1 MVNRSLFT
9 RGSSSDW
16 PRAVRLLPLAAAIAS
31 YVLIVFGSHVRVSE
45 SGMGCPDWPLCY
57 GQPGPILE
65 FHALME
71 QGHRYLAA
79 VVSLLVLVTAVLAF
93 WYRRSRPAAVRPA
106 MFTVVMLGVQVLLGA
121 VTVFAGN
128 GSPTVALH
136 LIGGLS
142 LLAGATV
149 TALCVFLPKVQVA
162 GARLRRLAWAGV
174 AAVALLV
181 TSGSLIV
188 DAAVEGLC
196 PSIPFCPAGSSGAE
210 TMLHVGHRSVALV
223 TGVVV
228 WALAIHAWRQWSG
241 VRGARPLA
249 VLSAGMILLTAA
261 IGVTSALLMAPP
273 EWADLHLAGA
283 AAVLV
288 SVVSL
293 TTLGWLSGA
302 DAVGDGTGGRG
313 DQIVAASPDRHRP
326 ATSTTRVR
334 DGVLV
339 SALTVVLVAIGYLMG
354 AQQGAAN
361 PSDPEAGS
369 ASAAVTPTGH
379 TTMAEVTIEDMR
391 FVPDLIEVPAGDT
404 LEIRLANHDDRDHD
418 LVLDSGQRT
427 ARLATGSTET
437 LSVGVVTDPI
447 EGWCSIAG
455 HRWLGMALKVAV
467 IGGSPPSDADSEAPH
482 GSGSHKMPMAT
493 ASGDEVGDLDLMAS
507 PEATFAAHNPAL
519 APSTRQA
526 VHRVRLPVTQR
537 EYEVAPGVR
546 QTRWTFAGSA
556 PGPTLRGRVGDK
568 FEITLINRGDIGHSI
583 DFHAGALAPDRPMR
597 TIEPGQELRYNF
609 TATKAGIWLY
619 HCSTMPMSMHIAN
632 GMFGAVIIDPPD
644 LPEVDKEFLLVQSE
658 LYLGPQ
664 DGTADPSDIASEH
677 PDLVVFNGYAN
688 QYDHRP
694 LQVGRGERIR
704 IWVLAAGPNRGSA
717 FHIVGGQF
725 DTVYAEGSYLL
736 RPGTSVGGSQ
746 VLGLATAQG
755 GFVET
760 TLPEPGRYPFVSHT
774 MADAERG
781 AHGAVVVR

>member
-1 MVNRSLFT
+1 MAS
-9 RGSSSDW
+9 
-16 PRAVRLLPLAAAIAS
+16 AIAS

-57 GQPGPILE
+57 SQPGPILE

-79 VVSLLVLVTAVLAF
+79 VVSVLVLLTAVLAF

-106 MFTVVMLGVQVLLGA
+106 LFTVVMLGVQVLLGA

-162 GARLRRLAWAGV
+162 GPRLRRLAWAGV
-174 AAVALLV
+174 AAVTLLL

-196 PSIPFCPAGSSGAE
+196 PSIPFCPATSSGAE

-228 WALAIHAWRQWSG
+228 WALAFHAWRQWSG
-241 VRGARPLA
+241 VRGARVLA
-249 VLSAGMILLTAA
+249 GISAGSIILTAA
-261 IGVTSALLMAPP
+261 IGATSALLMAPP

-302 DAVGDGTGGRG
+302 DAVRDDGGGRG
-313 DQIVAASPDRHRP
+313 GVPLPVSLEGNLSAS
-326 ATSTTRVR
+326 STTRVR

-339 SALTVVLVAIGYLMG
+339 SGLTIALVAIGYLVG

-361 PSDPEAGS
+361 PSDPAGGS
-369 ASAAVTPTGH
+369 AGAVVTPTGH
-379 TTMAEVTIEDMR
+379 TTTAEVTIEDMR
-391 FVPDLIEVPAGDT
+391 FAPDLIEVPAGDT
-404 LEIRLANHDDRDHD
+404 LEIRLTNSDDREHD

-427 ARLATGSTET
+427 ARLTTGSTET
-437 LSVGVVTDPI
+437 LSAGVVTDSM

-455 HRWLGMALKVAV
+455 HRWLGMTLKVAV
-467 IGGSPPSDADSEAPH
+467 IGGAPPGGAAAAAEH
-482 GSGSHKMPMAT
+482 GSGSHAMPTST
-493 ASGDEVGDLDLMAS
+493 ASEDAAGDLDLMAS
-507 PEATFAAHNPAL
+507 PGADFTAHDAAL
-519 APSTRQA
+519 APSTRQE
-526 VHRVRLPVTQR
+526 VHKIRLPVTQR

-556 PGPTLRGRVGDK
+556 PGPTLRGKVGDK

-644 LPEVDKEFLLVQSE
+644 LADVDKEFLLVQSE
-658 LYLGPQ
+658 LYLGSQ
-664 DGTADPSDIASEH
+664 KGTADPADIASER

-694 LQVGRGERIR
+694 LQVGVGERVR
-704 IWVLAAGPNRGSA
+704 IWVLAAGPNRGTA

-725 DTVYAEGSYLL
+725 DTVYAEGSFLL
-736 RPGTSVGGSQ
+736 RPGLGAGGSQ

-755 GFVET
+755 GFIET
-760 TLPEPGRYPFVSHT
+760 TLPEPGKYPFVSHT

-781 AHGAVVVR
+781 AHGALVVR